1 MSELAKLPKDLRS
14 AVLDYVGRWMYPSLS
29 IYVRIHSEDI
39 FYTVSMYGDSFKV
52 VRDRLCSLNS
62 TEPCRSLDG
71 TEPFTFFISCRDLL
85 LEVLH
90 RKLNGDLGTN
100 ETDSLPWLSMSYDGF
115 ADDES
120 MIHEIISDDWPSDR
134 PHLEKSTL
142 KHMVDLL
149 GVLYVIV

>member
-14 AVLDYVGRWMYPSLS
+14 AVLDYVGRRMYPSLS

-71 TEPFTFFISCRDLL
+71 TEPFTF
-85 LEVLH
+85 VLH
-90 RKLNGDLGTN
+90 L
-100 ETDSLPWLSMSYDGF
+100 LS
-115 ADDES
+115 
-120 MIHEIISDDWPSDR
+120 R
-134 PHLEKSTL
+134 PVTRSASQEAKW
-142 KHMVDLL
+142 
-149 GVLYVIV
+149 

>member
-1 MSELAKLPKDLRS
+1 MRS
-14 AVLDYVGRWMYPSLS
+14 AVLDYVGRRMYTLLS
-29 IYVRIHSEDI
+29 IYARIHSEDI

-52 VRDRLCSLNS
+52 VRDRLCSLDS

-71 TEPFTFFISCRDLL
+71 TEPFTFLISCRDLL

-90 RKLNGDLGTN
+90 RKLNNDLGTN
-100 ETDSLPWLSMSYDGF
+100 ETDSLPLLSMGYDGI

-120 MIHEIISDDWPSDR
+120 MIHEITSDDWPGDR
-134 PHLEKSTL
+134 PYLEKSTL